1 MENRYLF
8 KAKRIDNRE
17 WVEGYLIYA
26 KKDCYVCENPY
37 ECMSEYSSLNG
48 QSYGFGGFKL
58 VDTST
63 ICQCTGLKDKN
74 GKLIW
79 ENDIV
84 DLLGHK
90 GTIKFECGSFGIGY
104 RKNIDWEEM
113 QANIMRVTGC
123 ENILYACENDNYISL
138 WEIYWNFN
146 DEDDSV
152 NTVEVIGNIFDDKE
166 LEKGE

>member
-1 MENRYLF
+1 MEDRYLF
-8 KAKRIDNRE
+8 KAKRIDNGE

-84 DLLGHK
+84 NATDVHCV
-90 GTIKFECGSFGIGY
+90 FVDGIVV
-104 RKNIDWEEM
+104 K
-113 QANIMRVTGC
+113 VTDY
-123 ENILYACENDNYISL
+123 NLMLNLYYSD
-138 WEIYWNFN
+138 
-146 DEDDSV
+146 
-152 NTVEVIGNIFDDKE
+152 E
-166 LEKGE
+166 LERVGNKFDNPELLRK